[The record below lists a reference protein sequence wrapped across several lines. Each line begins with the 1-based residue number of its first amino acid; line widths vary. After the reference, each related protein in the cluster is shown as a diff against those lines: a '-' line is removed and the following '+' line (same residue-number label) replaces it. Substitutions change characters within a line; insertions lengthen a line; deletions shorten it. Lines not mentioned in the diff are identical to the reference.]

1 MTASARSSI
10 GGRPLRARARATT
23 TAVAGGFRQHD
34 LLTYASAISFQIL
47 TAMVPFLL
55 FVLAVAGLLHE
66 HGVWRNH
73 LAPAVRGNV
82 PPAMFTVIEDAVTT
96 LFARRAVLWA
106 TLGGGLALWQVSGAV
121 RAVMGAL
128 ARIYEAPGER
138 PFLRR
143 YTISLALSVEVG
155 AIFILAAACLLFAPF
170 FWTAHRDLGSE
181 LVTGLLRWTLFVGLL
196 FIVVALLIR
205 HAPGRAQTVPW
216 VSLGATIVTASWLIA
231 SLIFDLYLNDVASYQ
246 SVFGS
251 LAVVIVTFGYLYLS
265 TIAFLFGALLDAIIR
280 AGATG
285 SPAGVE
291 P

>member
-1 MTASARSSI
+1 MTASAGSPI
-10 GGRPLRARARATT
+10 GGGSVRARAHAIA
-23 TAVAGGFRQHD
+23 TAVVDGFRKHD

-47 TAMVPFLL
+47 TAIVPFLL
-55 FVLAVAGLLHE
+55 FVLAVAALLHE
-66 HGVWRNH
+66 DGVWRNH
-73 LAPAVRGNV
+73 LAPAVRANV
-82 PPAMFTVIEDAVTT
+82 PPAMFTVIKDAVTT
-96 LFARRAVLWA
+96 VFARRAVLWA

-128 ARIYEAPGER
+128 ARIYEAPAER

-143 YTISLALSVEVG
+143 YTISVVLSAEVG
-155 AIFILAAACLLFAPF
+155 ASFILAAACLLFAPF
-170 FWTAHRDLGSE
+170 FWTAHRDLGSQ
-181 LVTGLLRWTLFVGLL
+181 LVTGLVRWTPVVALLFVAG
-196 FIVVALLIR
+196 ALLIR

-231 SLIFDLYLNDVASYQ
+231 SLIFDFYLSDVASYQ

-251 LAVVIVTFGYLYLS
+251 LAVVIVAFGYLYLS
-265 TIAFLFGALLDAIIR
+265 TIAFLFGAELDAIIR
-280 AGATG
+280 FGVTG